1 MSLDLDGKSGRAH
14 NTAALAVAVR
24 GSLAA
29 ITAATFDSGDFDTA
43 GNLLLQVDT
52 AAGNADLNT
61 LPLSLTDG
69 SGAEALVDGVRMTVI
84 KVTSDGNRLLFT
96 DPVTGIVYS
105 YADRCGES
113 LSLVFDT
120 SVAGGQWVAEI

>member
-14 NTAALAVAVR
+14 NTAALAVAVG

-52 AAGNADLNT
+52 AADSADLNT
-61 LPLSLTDG
+61 LPLTLTDG

-84 KVTSDGNRLLFT
+84 KVTSDGNKLLFT
-96 DPVTGIVYS
+96 DPVTGIAYS
-105 YADRCGES
+105 YADRRGES